1 MKSLVTQYHALNIL
15 DLARGRY
22 LHPFTK
28 YDWVWRMDKGA
39 HQTTVSI
46 TVLPDALELVFTMYG
61 NQGVHQRVQLTYSL
75 GHRGGK
81 HPWFVCPTCRRRVGV
96 LYHAKGLPFRCRT
109 CCKLAY
115 PSQYRSRDQS
125 YGRQPRMVS
134 HRERDRLSAQCP
146 ADARI

>member
-15 DLARGRY
+15 NLVRGEY
-22 LHPFTK
+22 LYPFSK
-28 YDWVWRMDKGA
+28 YDWVWRTNKGA

-61 NQGVHQRVQLTYSL
+61 LAGVHQKVQLTYSN
-75 GHRGGK
+75 GSRGGK
-81 HPWFVCPTCRRRVGV
+81 RPWFACPTCPRRLGV
-96 LYHAKGLPFRCRT
+96 LYHANGLPFRCRT

-115 PSQYRSRDQS
+115 PSQYRARDRS

-134 HRERDRLSAQCP
+134 HREQDRLSAQC
-146 ADARI
+146 AVGA